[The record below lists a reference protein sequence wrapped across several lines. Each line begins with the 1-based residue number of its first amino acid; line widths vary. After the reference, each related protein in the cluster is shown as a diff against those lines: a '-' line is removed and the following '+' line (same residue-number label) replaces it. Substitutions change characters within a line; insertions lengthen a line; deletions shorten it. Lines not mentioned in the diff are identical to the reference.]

1 MTNPTPQ
8 LLQIKKYPNRRLYD
22 QTRSCHLT
30 HDELYDLVVQGHT
43 VVVTESATGQDITN
57 VVLMQALLDRT
68 PVKLAAVPP
77 ELLHLIIRASDS
89 MLHSFF
95 ARYFEQLWATFAAMQ
110 RPFTPPTP
118 ATNPFNPFAA
128 WMPQPPTPS
137 STPAQGSGG
146 GSEAENPPVPDQ
158 HLLSQLA
165 KLSAEVAALNQRLN
179 QKPN

>member
-1 MTNPTPQ
+1 MPEPVPQ

-30 HDELYDLVVQGHT
+30 HDELYDLVVKGHT
-43 VVVTESATGQDITN
+43 VVVTESSTGQDITN

-95 ARYFEQLWATFAAMQ
+95 ASYFEQLWSSFAAMQ
-110 RPFTPPTP
+110 RPFTPPTAAASGWP
-118 ATNPFNPFAA
+118 AGGQAFNPFA
-128 WMPQPPTPS
+128 WMAGPQPGTPAPTPEPS
-137 STPAQGSGG
+137 
-146 GSEAENPPVPDQ
+146 SEAE
-158 HLLSQLA
+158 LREQLA
-165 KLSAEVAALNQRLN
+165 RLSAELNRLN
-179 QKPN
+179 ERMNPPRK